1 MSTSPPLQVTF
12 RHMDPSPALEARIRE
27 LVSGLERFSE
37 HIIRCRVVVEPPTRH
52 HRTGSFDITVEV
64 SVPGEEI
71 VVTERSP
78 DESREDPYAT
88 VNDAFKTVRRRLEDH
103 EKRRQDARTRAQ
115 P

>member
-1 MSTSPPLQVTF
+1 MSTSLPLQITF

-27 LVSGLERFSE
+27 LALGMERFSDR
-37 HIIRCRVVVEPPTRH
+37 IVRCRVIVDPPTHH
-52 HRTGSFDITVEV
+52 HRAGLFHVTVEV

-71 VVTERSP
+71 VVATEHSKEP
-78 DESREDPYAT
+78 SSEDPYAA

-103 EKRRQDARTRAQ
+103 EKRRQDARTRA